1 MTFRERRQK
10 LKADKGLLSLCLIFL
25 LLSIFHIAY
34 SFYTE
39 HTQCYVRCGFCLLI
53 VLSTVIFLRPGFAI
67 TLLAYAYTL
76 VYFNTFFNYTS
87 YICVLIAC
95 RCMPKIKLPALILY
109 AIDIFILF
117 AVKQIHILALG
128 THILNCLVFYI
139 AITLF
144 FMQKHPSVENTKLIL
159 NDDETFILRELASG
173 KLQKQIDGYS
183 VNTVTKHIKNAME
196 RNNCKSKTELQHRF
210 MLENHNDIV
219 NESQDKSQDQDD

>member
-1 MTFRERRQK
+1 MTFNERRQK
-10 LKADKGLLSLCLIFL
+10 LKADKGLAALCLIFL
-25 LLSIFHIAY
+25 LLAIFHIAY
-34 SFYTE
+34 SFFTE

-95 RCMPKIKLPALILY
+95 RCMPKIKIPALILY

-139 AITLF
+139 AITIF
-144 FMQKHPSVENTKLIL
+144 FIAKNPAAVEKLTL
-159 NDDETFILRELASG
+159 TEDETTVLRELASG
-173 KLQKQIDGYS
+173 KLQKQIEQFS
-183 VNTVTKHIKNAME
+183 VNTVTKLLKTAME
-196 RNNCKSKTELQHRF
+196 RNNCRTKNELLNKFIKENPSVTESQ
-210 MLENHNDIV
+210 ISV
-219 NESQDKSQDQDD
+219 NESQS